1 MIVSAASSIALTVLV
16 GLTANAAESGCDQ
29 YITAKRLPDTFTQ
42 VASGSLRG
50 GVEFFSLTN
59 GTCTCDNG
67 PAIARKF
74 GRPAA
79 IDANW
84 SCRTATDDER
94 RTN

>member
-1 MIVSAASSIALTVLV
+1 MIVSVTASLTLTALV
-16 GLTANAAESGCDQ
+16 GLSANATAPGCDQ
-29 YITAKRLPDTFTQ
+29 YISAKQLPGTFTQ
-42 VASGSLRG
+42 VASGSLSS

>member
-1 MIVSAASSIALTVLV
+1 MIVSMASSVALTVLV
-16 GLTANAAESGCDQ
+16 GLSASAAEPGCNQ
-29 YITAKRLPDTFTQ
+29 YIAAKRLPDTFTEI
-42 VASGSLRG
+42 ASGLLRNT
-50 GVEFFSLTN
+50 EFFVLTN

-67 PAIARKF
+67 PAIARQF